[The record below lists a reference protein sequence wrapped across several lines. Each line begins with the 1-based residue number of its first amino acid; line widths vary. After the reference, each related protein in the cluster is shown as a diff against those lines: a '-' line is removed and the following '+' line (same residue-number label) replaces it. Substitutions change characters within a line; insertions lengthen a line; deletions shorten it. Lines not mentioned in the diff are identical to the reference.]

1 MDEKN
6 SPIVC
11 ISGVDERKLGAALI
25 AVQSAFSVA
34 IAELSKLHKGNSPQW
49 FEDLEEV
56 VIANAKGTVTEGISL
71 DVEVESLKFG
81 IDVLRAILDVS
92 RVELG
97 FAAKE

>member
-1 MDEKN
+1 MDKQN
-6 SPIVC
+6 RPVVY

-34 IAELSKLHKGNSPQW
+34 IKELSKLHKGNSPQW
-49 FEDLEEV
+49 FEELEEV
-56 VIANAKGTVTEGISL
+56 VTAEAKATVTYGIPL

-81 IDVLRAILDVS
+81 IDVLRAILDAS
-92 RVELG
+92 RAELG